1 MNMCLL
7 LLAGIAFLESLFGS
21 EHNLNRKQ
29 TGRSKQNTIAR
40 KIKGNLRSNTI
51 SNERKREIRMC
62 QLAGLM
68 VKRVC

>member
-51 SNERKREIRMC
+51 SNLE
-62 QLAGLM
+62 
-68 VKRVC
+68 